1 MESSSVLSPVHLAQ
15 IIKRAHALFPQVDIS
30 LGCMRPRQRSL
41 EIQALHA
48 GITRIANPSKSF
60 LIYAQKK
67 GYEIKTYA
75 ACCGIP
81 SACEHDT
88 QTNGVC
94 TEHAI
99 GP

>member
-1 MESSSVLSPVHLAQ
+1 MGSSNA
-15 IIKRAHALFPQVDIS
+15 QVDIA

-60 LIYAQKK
+60 LIYAKQK

-81 SACEHDT
+81 STCECYTETTD
-88 QTNGVC
+88 VC
-94 TEHAI
+94 EQNTPEE
-99 GP
+99 PKNTL